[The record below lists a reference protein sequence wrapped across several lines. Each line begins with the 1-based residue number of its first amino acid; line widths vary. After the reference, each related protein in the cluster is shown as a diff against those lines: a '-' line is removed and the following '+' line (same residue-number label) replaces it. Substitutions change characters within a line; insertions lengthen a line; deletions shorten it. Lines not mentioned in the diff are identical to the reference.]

1 MHERDSGLFGG
12 QTYEAMVQAL
22 CCAVYADAEL
32 FTLRAV
38 DEKTSPAG
46 RV

>member
-1 MHERDSGLFGG
+1 MHERDSGLFWG

-32 FTLRAV
+32 FTLGA